1 MQTDER
7 SVKAA
12 PHNAFMENRRKLTL
26 TGVKD
31 IDSFNEQG
39 VIVLTDSGVLIV
51 KGSDMH
57 VDKLNIE
64 SGDVCVEGTIDSLTY
79 TDLHDKRT
87 GSIIKSLFK

>member
-1 MQTDER
+1 MEER
-7 SVKAA
+7 QARSA

-39 VIVLTDSGVLIV
+39 VIVLTDEGVLIV

-57 VDKLNIE
+57 VGKLNIE
-64 SGDVCVEGTIDSLTY
+64 SGDVSVEGLIDSLTY
-79 TDLHDKRT
+79 SDLHDKKT
-87 GSIIKSLFK
+87 GSLIKSLFR